1 MKKKKSLKKLHNI
14 KEKYK
19 VIMSTYADKF
29 EYQTKQIPRRKHYF
43 TNIYM
48 RKKIETLISHIA
60 IKKNKK

>member
-29 EYQTKQIPRRKHYF
+29 EYQTKQIPRR
-43 TNIYM
+43 NIILL
-48 RKKIETLISHIA
+48 KFI
-60 IKKNKK
+60 